1 MENNQMID
9 SRALDK
15 KVALRSMPLIILC
28 AIFAN
33 LDRMNVG
40 FAKLQM
46 TADLGFSET
55 MFGFGAG
62 LFFIAY
68 AAFGLPSNI
77 ALDKFGAKRWICT
90 IMIIWGALTAIMY
103 MVQTPQQF
111 YAVRF
116 LLGAAEAGF
125 FPGIV
130 LYISRW
136 FPKRRRATMTAWY
149 TIAIPI
155 AGIIGG
161 PISGLIIDSMDMTN
175 GLRGWQ
181 WMFIL
186 EGVPVIFLAL
196 IVLKYLPN
204 TVQDSHWLTP
214 AEKQYIMNELQSEE
228 KAKVESITSFSA
240 IFFNKYI
247 WILVLIYFS
256 LRLSLNTLQLWTPT
270 FIHGAGISSNFS
282 VGLLSALPYIVGVA
296 FMFYI
301 GKSSDT
307 KGERRWHLFIPMMLT
322 AIGLCLAGAMSTNV
336 VFVVIGLM
344 LAGMG
349 STAAL
354 PLYWQFPQAFLST
367 AMLAAGLGIISSFG
381 SLASFGAPYMIGWM
395 RDHIADPGMAL
406 YVISFVIV
414 LGSLTIFTIPA
425 KSVNQKDA
433 KKAADNEVSG
443 AESKA

>member
-1 MENNQMID
+1 MENNQFID
-9 SRALDK
+9 SRVLDK

-33 LDRMNVG
+33 LDRMNIG

-68 AAFGLPSNI
+68 SLFGLPSNM
-77 ALDKFGAKRWICT
+77 ALEKFGAKRWICT
-90 IMIIWGALTAIMY
+90 IMMIWGALTAIMF
-103 MVQTPQQF
+103 MVQTAEQF

-116 LLGAAEAGF
+116 FLGAAEAGF

-155 AGIIGG
+155 AGILGG
-161 PISGLIIDSMDMTN
+161 PISGFIIDSMDMTS

-186 EGVPVIFLAL
+186 EGVPVLFLAL

-204 TVQDSHWLTP
+204 KIEDSHWLSA
-214 AEKQYIMNELQSEE
+214 AEKEHMLNELNSEE
-228 KAKVESITSFSA
+228 KAKVESIASFSA
-240 IFFNKYI
+240 IFLNKYI
-247 WILVLIYFS
+247 WILVIIYFS

-282 VGLLSALPYIVGVA
+282 VGLLSALPYVVGIL

-307 KGERRWHLFIPMMLT
+307 KGERRWHLFIPMLLT

-336 VFVVIGLM
+336 TFVVIGLM

-349 STAAL
+349 SSAAL

-367 AMLAAGLGIISSFG
+367 ATLAAGLGIISSFG
-381 SLASFGAPYMIGWM
+381 SIASFGAPYMIGWM
-395 RDHIADPGMAL
+395 RDHVSDPGMAL
-406 YVISFVIV
+406 YVISFIIL
-414 LGSLTIFTIPA
+414 LGSLTIFTIPGSFVNRA
-425 KSVNQKDA
+425 KETKSVKIEQT
-433 KKAADNEVSG
+433 V
-443 AESKA
+443 

>member
-1 MENNQMID
+1 MKNNQLID
-9 SRALDK
+9 SRVLDK

-33 LDRMNVG
+33 LDRMNIG

-46 TADLGFSET
+46 TVDLGFSET

-68 AAFGLPSNI
+68 ALFGLPSNI
-77 ALDKFGAKRWICT
+77 ALEKFGAKRWICT
-90 IMIIWGALTAIMY
+90 IMMIWGALTAIMFL
-103 MVQTPQQF
+103 VKTAEQF

-116 LLGAAEAGF
+116 FLGAAEAGF

-161 PISGLIIDSMDMTN
+161 PISGFIIDSMDMTS

-186 EGVPVIFLAL
+186 EGVPVLFLAL

-204 TVQDSHWLTP
+204 KIEDSHWLSTN
-214 AEKQYIMNELQSEE
+214 EKQFILNELNSEE
-228 KAKVESITSFSA
+228 KEKTESIKSFSA

-247 WILVLIYFS
+247 WILVIIYFS

-270 FIHGAGISSNFS
+270 FIHGAGISSNFH
-282 VGLLSALPYIVGVA
+282 VGLLSALPYVVGVL

-322 AIGLCLAGAMSTNV
+322 AVGLCLAGAMSTNV

-367 AMLAAGLGIISSFG
+367 ATLAAGLGIISSFG

-395 RDHIADPGMAL
+395 RDHIATPGMAL
-406 YVISFVIV
+406 YVISGIIF
-414 LGSLTIFTIPA
+414 LGTLTIFTIPA
-425 KSVNQKDA
+425 KSVNR
-433 KKAADNEVSG
+433 KKAQEDLVTTLSE
-443 AESKA
+443 AENKA